1 MKWEVTLEPYQMRFF
16 RSKSRYPAMVAG
28 WGTGKTMTAILRA
41 MDLSIRYPNNL
52 GLIVRNDFTDL
63 RDSTIKD
70 FEKYTGISVPTN
82 KDVKLPNGSQIMF
95 RHGSELQKLQNINLG
110 WFFIEQAEE
119 FESDEQ
125 FQLLRGRLR
134 RDAVPHTGFLIA
146 NACGH
151 NWIWRMWKQSPADGD
166 FELTEATTFDN
177 PNLPEDFVKDLARMK
192 EQSPSHYRR
201 FVLNSHEDVDT
212 ADKCI
217 PYEYLMDSINRE
229 VLPFQQQ
236 IRVVTCDPA
245 EFGND
250 LTVIYGMEGGRIIE
264 QEVYGQK
271 ESMETAGRIL
281 RMARNIGADVI
292 GVDEIGVGAGIRSRL
307 NELGANV
314 IGINVASSA
323 GDPELHKNL
332 KAELWMNACQ
342 MFKDKL
348 VTLPDDSRLIEDL
361 AAPAYKINSKGQ
373 VEIEKKD
380 ETKKRLGRSP
390 DMGDAF
396 VMGLWLVNTQE
407 VAINK
412 QYDIADETSLANSY
426 TVKSVF

>member
-1 MKWEVTLEPYQMRFF
+1 MDFF
-16 RSKSRYPAMVAG
+16 ASTARYPAMISA
-28 WGTGKTMTAILRA
+28 WGTGKSMTAILKA
-41 MDLSIRYPNNL
+41 MDLSIRYPGNL
-52 GLIVRNDFTDL
+52 GLVVRQDFTDL

-70 FEKYTGISVPTN
+70 FEKYTGIPVPTN
-82 KDVKLPNGSQIMF
+82 KDVKLSNGSQIMF
-95 RHGSELQKLQNINLG
+95 RHGSELKKLQNINLG

-134 RDAVPHTGFLIA
+134 REGVPHQGFVIA

-151 NWIWRMWKQSPADGD
+151 NWLWRMWKQNPTED

-177 PNLPEDFVKDLARMK
+177 PHLPEEFVKDLARMK

-217 PYEYLMDSINRE
+217 PYQLLIDAVGRKPT
-229 VLPFQQQ
+229 PFHQT
-236 IRVVTCDPA
+236 IRVVACDPA

-250 LTVIYGMEGGRIIE
+250 LTVIYGMEGGQIIE
-264 QEVYGQK
+264 QEVYGKK
-271 ESMETAGRIL
+271 EPMETAGRVY

-292 GVDEIGVGAGIRSRL
+292 GVDEIGIGAGVRSRL
-307 NELGANV
+307 TELGANV
-314 IGINVASSA
+314 IGINAASVSNI
-323 GDPELHKNL
+323 PEQYKNL
-332 KAELWMNACQ
+332 KAELWMTACQ
-342 MFKDKL
+342 MFKDQL
-348 VTLPDDSRLIEDL
+348 VTMPDDERLLEDL
-361 AAPAYKINSKGQ
+361 AAPSYKINSKGQ

-380 ETKKRLGRSP
+380 DTKKRLGRSP

-396 VMGLWLVNTQE
+396 VMGLWLCSTQE
-407 VAINK
+407 PAIRK
-412 QYDIADETSLANSY
+412 QVSVPDEMEMANSY